1 MIVEFKGKL
10 YDSNQ
15 YTNKAG
21 QYGASARIVKDN
33 EPKTLQIATRD
44 ESLGSK
50 LVAYEMK
57 EVVCKVEM
65 GTGNFGT
72 EVSLLELNQIGSK
85 Q

>member
-1 MIVEFKGKL
+1 MIVEIKGKL

-33 EPKTLQIATRD
+33 EAKTLQVATR
-44 ESLGSK
+44 EKTLGSK

-57 EVVCKVEM
+57 EVNCKVEM
-65 GTGNFGT
+65 GTNNFGT
-72 EVSLLELNQIGSK
+72 EVVLLEIELNGK
-85 Q
+85 K